1 MVTHAAQPRIV
12 VGFDGSDASIE
23 ALREAARFAS
33 LLGATVDAMIC
44 WDFPG
49 FYAAPYALGASD
61 FESTARQILHD
72 TVQGAF
78 DGDTPANVSVRM
90 VQGPAR
96 STLID
101 ASKGAAMLVVGRRGR
116 GGFGGLLLG
125 SVSSACVAHA
135 HCPVLVVHP
144 PQEEGRPTYD

>member
-1 MVTHAAQPRIV
+1 MVTQDAQARIV
-12 VGFDGSDASIE
+12 VGLDGSDASIE
-23 ALREAARFAS
+23 ALREAARLAS
-33 LLGATVDAMIC
+33 LLGARVDAMTC

-49 FYAAPYALGASD
+49 FYAAPYALNASD
-61 FESTARQILHD
+61 FESTARQVLD
-72 TVQGAF
+72 DSVQGAF
-78 DGDTPANVSVRM
+78 DGDIPSNVSARL

-144 PQEEGRPTYD
+144 PKEEGLPTYD